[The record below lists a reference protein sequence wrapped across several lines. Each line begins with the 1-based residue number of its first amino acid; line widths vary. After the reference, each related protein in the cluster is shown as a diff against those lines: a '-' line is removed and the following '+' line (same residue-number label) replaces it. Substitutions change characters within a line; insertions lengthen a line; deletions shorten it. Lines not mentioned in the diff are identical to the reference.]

1 MLLRQKM
8 RRTSQ
13 STSKTCRFDDGV
25 QAIAP
30 LQQGVYGGA
39 VLRGLWEIV
48 LHERCPIQ
56 NDLFAGMPIRA
67 SKRSSEASP
76 ADGAGDD
83 KAGGVEKTSD
93 LSVLRNTFHAEEGFP
108 EALSKLYRKKDKED
122 RAGREEKEPDAA
134 ASKSF

>member
-1 MLLRQKM
+1 M
-8 RRTSQ
+8 RTQRNRIKVFTLN
-13 STSKTCRFDDGV
+13 KTCLFDDGV

-39 VLRGLWEIV
+39 VLRGLWKIV

-56 NDLFAGMPIRA
+56 NDLFPGMPIRA

-76 ADGAGDD
+76 AHGAGDD

-93 LSVLRNTFHAEEGFP
+93 LSVLWDTVHAEEGFP

-134 ASKSF
+134 ASKNF

>member
-1 MLLRQKM
+1 MLLRQRKN
-8 RRTSQ
+8 RRRILLKT
-13 STSKTCRFDDGV
+13 TCRFNDGV
-25 QAIAP
+25 QTIAP
-30 LQQGVYGGA
+30 LQQGVYVGA
-39 VLRGLWEIV
+39 VLRGLWKIV

-56 NDLFAGMPIRA
+56 NDLFPRMSIRA
-67 SKRSSEASP
+67 SKRSSEESP

-93 LSVLRNTFHAEEGFP
+93 LSVLWDTVHAEKGFP

>member
-1 MLLRQKM
+1 
-8 RRTSQ
+8 
-13 STSKTCRFDDGV
+13 
-25 QAIAP
+25 
-30 LQQGVYGGA
+30 
-39 VLRGLWEIV
+39 
-48 LHERCPIQ
+48 
-56 NDLFAGMPIRA
+56 MPIRA

>member
-1 MLLRQKM
+1 M
-8 RRTSQ
+8 RRASSRANKILT
-13 STSKTCRFDDGV
+13 TCLFDDGV
-25 QAIAP
+25 QTIAP

-39 VLRGLWEIV
+39 VLRGLWKIV

-56 NDLFAGMPIRA
+56 NDLFAGMSIRA

-76 ADGAGDD
+76 ADGTGDD
-83 KAGGVEKTSD
+83 KAGGVEKSSD
-93 LSVLRNTFHAEEGFP
+93 LSFLRNTFHEEEGFP

-122 RAGREEKEPDAA
+122 RAGREEKETDAA